1 MLLEAPETKRP
12 TEGIS
17 RKGISDVTDVTVGGF
32 LIRTA
37 PDVMV
42 QLQQTFS
49 ETPSFPTADTINGWE
64 RD

>member
-1 MLLEAPETKRP
+1 MLLEAPETKKP

-37 PDVMV
+37 PDVV
-42 QLQQTFS
+42 GQSLRVF
-49 ETPSFPTADTINGWE
+49 
-64 RD
+64 